1 MGRHRKVSTEV
12 FDDPT
17 VGAGPGQPGRLRRTG
32 ARSPLI
38 RTRRDDVRWVLGS
51 KPVRAALVMVLV
63 ACVVWPTYT
72 LAWPVA
78 RAWWEDTTNP
88 EIPTPT
94 PSVTVT
100 YVETDGTPVLYGVD
114 DVTVKFG
121 ADFDPLDG
129 VTALD
134 VEDGDITDSIRVTG
148 EVDTEKAG
156 EVQLTYRVRDSYGNL
171 ATAERTVTVKPEP
184 TKEPTQ
190 DPDPEPTTTRPPQ
203 PTQNPTTRPP
213 QPPATQD
220 PTTRPPQPTQNQT
233 TKPPATARVSTSLTV
248 TCSGPA
254 TVTVTATG
262 GGNVQL
268 SGAASGSGGTS
279 VTKSVT
285 TNGGRL
291 SFTATADKS
300 VNISYGWSG
309 TGPCSG

>member
-17 VGAGPGQPGRLRRTG
+17 VGAGPGTPGRLRRTG

-184 TKEPTQ
+184 TK
-190 DPDPEPTTTRPPQ
+190 
-203 PTQNPTTRPP
+203 
-213 QPPATQD
+213 D

-279 VTKSVT
+279 VTRSVT

-291 SFTATADKS
+291 SFTVTADKS

>member
-88 EIPTPT
+88 EVPTPT
-94 PSVTVT
+94 PAVTVT

-156 EVQLTYRVRDSYGNL
+156 EVQLTYRVRDSYGNI
-171 ATAERTVTVKPEP
+171 ATAERTVTVKPEL
-184 TKEPTQ
+184 TK
-190 DPDPEPTTTRPPQ
+190 D
-203 PTQNPTTRPP
+203 PTTRPP

-291 SFTATADKS
+291 SFTVTADKS